1 MKNDKLCKTDV
12 VNRASLQPLAGTET
26 LEQVA
31 ARAAVCVVGV
41 GATGIRL
48 LHVFRAHEAKE
59 GETFLFAGATAA
71 GVSSDPDAREFGGA
85 ALVVMLANTN
95 DAGVLRDMEA
105 MGRRAWSAGALVF
118 AVLAQPA
125 TSGAMARNAAS
136 AMAGYVDGVI
146 FVPATPHASLLRHV
160 LDAYVAVCTQGD
172 VSHPWRA
179 PIGTDF
185 LDLSASFTGTGQA
198 SVGVGQAKGA
208 ARSDRASR
216 AVEQAIASIGTAQLA
231 AAAGV
236 LILLIGGRSL
246 RLHEIADTTYAV
258 HAVTAR
264 GAAQVLAVQN
274 DERLG
279 DALRVTVIAAGPSA

>member
-1 MKNDKLCKTDV
+1 MKNEKLCKTDV
-12 VNRASLQPLAGTET
+12 ASRVCLRPLIGTAT

-31 ARAAVCVVGV
+31 GRATVCVVGV

-48 LHVFRAHEAKE
+48 LDALHAQGSKE
-59 GETFLFAGATAA
+59 NEMLLVAGAISEGAP
-71 GVSSDPDAREFGGA
+71 SDSGMQEFGGV
-85 ALVVMLANTN
+85 ALMVMLANPN
-95 DAGVLRDMEA
+95 DAGVLRDMEII
-105 MGRRAWSAGALVF
+105 GRCAWSAGALVF

-125 TSGAMARNAAS
+125 ASGAMARNAAS

-146 FVPATPHASLLRHV
+146 FVPAAPHASLLRHV
-160 LDAYVAVCTQGD
+160 LDAYVAVCTEG
-172 VSHPWRA
+172 VAGHLWRA

-198 SVGVGQAKGA
+198 SVGVGQATGA

-216 AVEQAIASIGTAQLA
+216 AVDQAIASIGNAQLA

-258 HAVTAR
+258 HAVTAH

-274 DERLG
+274 DARLG
-279 DALRVTVIAAGPSA
+279 DALRVTVIAAGPSV

>member
-1 MKNDKLCKTDV
+1 MKNEKLCKTDV
-12 VNRASLQPLAGTET
+12 ASGVCLRPLTGTGT
-26 LEQVA
+26 PEQVA
-31 ARAAVCVVGV
+31 GRATVCVVGV

-48 LHVFRAHEAKE
+48 LDALYAQGSKE
-59 GETFLFAGATAA
+59 NEIFLVASATSEDMPSDS
-71 GVSSDPDAREFGGA
+71 GVQEFGGV
-85 ALVVMLANTN
+85 ALVVMLANMN
-95 DAGVLRDMEA
+95 DAGVLRDMET
-105 MGRRAWSAGALVF
+105 MGHRAWSAGALVF

-125 TSGAMARNAAS
+125 ASGAMARNAAS
-136 AMAGYVDGVI
+136 AMTGYVDGVI
-146 FVPATPHASLLRHV
+146 FVPAAPHASLLRHV
-160 LDAYVAVCTQGD
+160 LDAYVAVCTEGIAGY
-172 VSHPWRA
+172 PWRA

-198 SVGVGQAKGA
+198 SVGVGQATGA

-216 AVEQAIASIGTAQLA
+216 AAGQAIASIGTAQLA

-246 RLHEIADTTYAV
+246 RLHEIADTTYAI
-258 HAVTAR
+258 HAVTSR

-279 DALRVTVIAAGPSA
+279 DALRVTVIAAGLSN

>member
-1 MKNDKLCKTDV
+1 
-12 VNRASLQPLAGTET
+12 
-26 LEQVA
+26 
-31 ARAAVCVVGV
+31 
-41 GATGIRL
+41 
-48 LHVFRAHEAKE
+48 
-59 GETFLFAGATAA
+59 
-71 GVSSDPDAREFGGA
+71 
-85 ALVVMLANTN
+85 
-95 DAGVLRDMEA
+95 
-105 MGRRAWSAGALVF
+105 
-118 AVLAQPA
+118 
-125 TSGAMARNAAS
+125 
-136 AMAGYVDGVI
+136 
-146 FVPATPHASLLRHV
+146 
-160 LDAYVAVCTQGD
+160 
-172 VSHPWRA
+172 
-179 PIGTDF
+179 

>member
-26 LEQVA
+26 LERVA

-48 LHVFRAHEAKE
+48 LHVFRAHESKE

-185 LDLSASFTGTGQA
+185 LDLSASFTGTCLLYT
-198 SVGVGQAKGA
+198 SDA
-208 ARSDRASR
+208 A
-216 AVEQAIASIGTAQLA
+216 
-231 AAAGV
+231 
-236 LILLIGGRSL
+236 
-246 RLHEIADTTYAV
+246 
-258 HAVTAR
+258 
-264 GAAQVLAVQN
+264 
-274 DERLG
+274 DE
-279 DALRVTVIAAGPSA
+279 

>member
-1 MKNDKLCKTDV
+1 MKNHELCKIDV
-12 VNRASLQPLAGTET
+12 ANRVSLLPLAGTGT

-31 ARAAVCVVGV
+31 GRTAVCVVGV

-59 GETFLFAGATAA
+59 SETFLAIGATAENA
-71 GVSSDPDAREFGGA
+71 SSDPDAREFGGA

-105 MGRRAWSAGALVF
+105 MGRRASSAGALVF

-125 TSGAMARNAAS
+125 ASGAMARNAAS

-146 FVPATPHASLLRHV
+146 FVPAAPHASLLRHV
-160 LDAYVAVCTQGD
+160 LDAYTAVCTQGD
-172 VSHPWRA
+172 ASHPCRA

-198 SVGVGQAKGA
+198 SVGVGQATGA

-216 AVEQAIASIGTAQLA
+216 AVDQAIASIGTAQLA

-279 DALRVTVIAAGPSA
+279 DALRVTVIAAEPSN

>member
-1 MKNDKLCKTDV
+1 MKNEELCKTDV
-12 VNRASLQPLAGTET
+12 ASRVCLRPLIRTAT

-31 ARAAVCVVGV
+31 GRATVCVVGV

-48 LHVFRAHEAKE
+48 LDALHEQGSKE
-59 GETFLFAGATAA
+59 NEMLLVAGAISEGAP
-71 GVSSDPDAREFGGA
+71 SDSGMQEFGGV
-85 ALVVMLANTN
+85 ALMVMLANPN
-95 DAGVLRDMEA
+95 DAGVLGDMEII
-105 MGRRAWSAGALVF
+105 GRCAWSAGALVF

-125 TSGAMARNAAS
+125 ASGAMARNAAS

-146 FVPATPHASLLRHV
+146 FVPATPHVSLLRHV
-160 LDAYVAVCTQGD
+160 LDAYVAVCTEGITG
-172 VSHPWRA
+172 HPRRA

-185 LDLSASFTGTGQA
+185 LDLSASFIGTGQA
-198 SVGVGQAKGA
+198 SVGVGQATGA

-216 AVEQAIASIGTAQLA
+216 AVEQAIASIGTSQLA

-246 RLHEIADTTYAV
+246 RLHEIADTTYAIHV
-258 HAVTAR
+258 VTSR

-279 DALRVTVIAAGPSA
+279 DALRVTVIAAGPSN